1 MAAYENMPL
10 IILSFLAGV
19 VTIAGPCILP
29 LLPIILG
36 TSTIK
41 SHSSRPLFIVL
52 GFIISFSA
60 FVVLFSA
67 FGRFIPVSAS
77 ALRTIAA
84 VLIGIF
90 GVAMLFPKL
99 QAAMFARF
107 GAFAAR
113 KFSRAPR
120 AGDGADE
127 AGPWSGFI
135 LGATLGAVWTPCAGP
150 VLGTVLTLV
159 ASNRNIL
166 QAVGLLIAYA
176 IGAGAPMLLIAYG
189 GQAAVTRVRALSRY
203 AEPIQRIFGA
213 LIIIVAVGLY
223 FGFDLIIQTYLLTNY
238 PWLFPNRLVNL

>member
-1 MAAYENMPL
+1 MPL
-10 IILSFLAGV
+10 FLLALLAGV

-36 TSTIK
+36 TSTVK

-52 GFIISFSA
+52 GFIVSFSA

-67 FGRFIPVSAS
+67 FGRFLPVSAGT
-77 ALRTIAA
+77 LRTISAA
-84 VLIGIF
+84 LIALF
-90 GVAMLFPKL
+90 GVAMLFPKI
-99 QAAMFARF
+99 QAALFARF

-113 KFSRAPR
+113 QLAPAPG
-120 AGDGADE
+120 AGE
-127 AGPWSGFI
+127 AGPGSGFI

-159 ASNRNIL
+159 ASNRNL
-166 QAVGLLIAYA
+166 VQATGLLIAYA

-189 GQAAVTRVRALSRY
+189 GQAAITRVHALARY
-203 AEPIQRIFGA
+203 AEPIQRVFGA
-213 LIIIVAVGLY
+213 LIIVVAIGLY
-223 FGFDLIIQTYLLTNY
+223 FGFDLTVQTYLLTNY

>member
-1 MAAYENMPL
+1 MPL
-10 IILSFLAGV
+10 ILLSFLAGV

-52 GFIISFSA
+52 GFVISFSA
-60 FVVLFSA
+60 FIILFSV
-67 FGRFIPVSAS
+67 FGHFIPVSAGT
-77 ALRTIAA
+77 LRTIAA
-84 VLIGIF
+84 ILIGVF

-113 KFSRAPR
+113 KFSRAPS
-120 AGDGADE
+120 AGAGE

-159 ASNRNIL
+159 ASNRNTL

-189 GQAAVTRVRALSRY
+189 GQAAITRVRALSRY
-203 AEPIQRIFGA
+203 AEPIQRVFGA
-213 LIIIVAVGLY
+213 LVIVVAVGLY
-223 FGFDLIIQTYLLTNY
+223 FGFDLTIQTYLLTNY

>member
-10 IILSFLAGV
+10 IILSFLAGI

-29 LLPIILG
+29 ILPIILG

-77 ALRTIAA
+77 TLRTVSAALIA
-84 VLIGIF
+84 LF
-90 GVAMLFPKL
+90 GVSMLFPKL
-99 QAAMFARF
+99 QAAIFARF

-113 KFSRAPR
+113 KFSRAPS
-120 AGDGADE
+120 AGE
-127 AGPWSGFI
+127 AGPGSGFI

-159 ASNRNIL
+159 ASNRNTL
-166 QAVGLLIAYA
+166 QAVGLLVAYA

-189 GQAAVTRVRALSRY
+189 GQAAITRVRALSRY
-203 AEPIQRIFGA
+203 AEPIQRVFGA
-213 LIIIVAVGLY
+213 LIIVVAVGLY

>member
-10 IILSFLAGV
+10 IILSFLAGI

-29 LLPIILG
+29 ILPIILG

-67 FGRFIPVSAS
+67 FGRFITVSAS
-77 ALRTIAA
+77 TLRTVSAALIA
-84 VLIGIF
+84 LF
-90 GVAMLFPKL
+90 GVSMLFPKL
-99 QAAMFARF
+99 QAAIFARF

-113 KFSRAPR
+113 KFSRAPS
-120 AGDGADE
+120 AGE
-127 AGPWSGFI
+127 AGPGSGFI

-159 ASNRNIL
+159 ASNRNTL
-166 QAVGLLIAYA
+166 QAVGLLVAYA

-189 GQAAVTRVRALSRY
+189 GQAAITRVRALSRY
-203 AEPIQRIFGA
+203 AEPIQRVFGA
-213 LIIIVAVGLY
+213 LIIVVAVGLY

>member
-1 MAAYENMPL
+1 MAADENMPL
-10 IILSFLAGV
+10 IILSFLAGI

-29 LLPIILG
+29 ILPIILG

-77 ALRTIAA
+77 TLRTVSAALIA
-84 VLIGIF
+84 LF
-90 GVAMLFPKL
+90 GVSMLFPKL
-99 QAAMFARF
+99 QAAIFARF

-113 KFSRAPR
+113 KFSRAPS
-120 AGDGADE
+120 AGAGE

-189 GQAAVTRVRALSRY
+189 GQAAITRVRALSRY
-203 AEPIQRIFGA
+203 AEPIQRVFGA
-213 LIIIVAVGLY
+213 LIIVVAVGLY
-223 FGFDLIIQTYLLTNY
+223 FGFDLTIQTYLLNNY

>member
-10 IILSFLAGV
+10 IILSFLAGI

-29 LLPIILG
+29 ILPIILG

-77 ALRTIAA
+77 TLRTVSAALIA
-84 VLIGIF
+84 LIG
-90 GVAMLFPKL
+90 VSMLFPKL
-99 QAAMFARF
+99 QAAIFARF

-113 KFSRAPR
+113 KFSRAPS
-120 AGDGADE
+120 AGE
-127 AGPWSGFI
+127 AGPGSGFI

-159 ASNRNIL
+159 ASNRNTL
-166 QAVGLLIAYA
+166 QAVGLLVAYA

-189 GQAAVTRVRALSRY
+189 GQAAITRVRALSRY
-203 AEPIQRIFGA
+203 AEPIQRVFGA
-213 LIIIVAVGLY
+213 LIIVVAVGLY